1 MSRIKIQTKPIVA
14 ILATAAMLAATTA
27 MAKPGFGPMG
37 PKAQFEELD
46 SDGNGEITKAEMAAH
61 KAARFGAAD
70 SNGDGKLSAEE
81 LHARGQELLAKRVAA
96 MIRHMDQDDDGQ
108 LSQAEMGKRGDHGD
122 MFARLDRDDN
132 GSISQE
138 EFGKMRHHR
147 GGKQRAGHGSGHDG
161 CSEHRAD
168 ETNQD

>member
-37 PKAQFEELD
+37 PKVQFEELD
-46 SDGNGEITKAEMAAH
+46 SDGNGEITKAEMEAH
-61 KAARFGAAD
+61 KAADFGAAD

-81 LHARGQELLAKRVAA
+81 LQARGEERLAKRVAA

-108 LSQAEMGKRGDHGD
+108 LSQAEMSKRGHHGD
-122 MFARLDRDDN
+122 MFARMDRDDN
-132 GSISQE
+132 GSISQD

-147 GGKQRAGHGSGHDG
+147 GGKHGGGHGSGDED
-161 CSEHRAD
+161 CSEHRAG
-168 ETNQD
+168 EKNQD